1 MCIRDRGKSDSF
13 SFTDAQAFSNAVS
26 KADSL
31 NITETHSF
39 SFGKSAQDS
48 ATISE
53 SISILNANRQSV
65 LNASALNSNTL
76 N

>member
-1 MCIRDRGKSDSF
+1 VQTFG
-13 SFTDAQAFSNAVS
+13 NAIG

-39 SFGKSAQDS
+39 SFGTSAQDS
-48 ATISE
+48 ATMSE
-53 SISILNANRQSV
+53 SISILNANRQSA